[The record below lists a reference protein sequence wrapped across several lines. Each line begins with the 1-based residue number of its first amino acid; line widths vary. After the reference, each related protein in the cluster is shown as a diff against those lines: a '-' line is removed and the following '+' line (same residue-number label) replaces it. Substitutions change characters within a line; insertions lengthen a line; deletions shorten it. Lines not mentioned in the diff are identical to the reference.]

1 MYIFSLINLTN
12 KIVVIRSISCLST
25 FYPKDQWLNVVPGKY
40 DPTTTTKDPCQTGCR
55 RYYIFSVILK
65 RRPSS
70 RKIHRGHKDKL
81 LKIMCL
87 QFRGILFITFFPQ
100 NSTSIILIIISL
112 NLIMNFTRGI
122 RTSFCTYSQ
131 LNIFQ
136 NDFNRET
143 SYINN
148 TSLELY

>member
-25 FYPKDQWLNVVPGKY
+25 FYPKDQWLNVVLGKY

-100 NSTSIILIIISL
+100 NSTSIILLFLYNEKRNCTIGKRL
-112 NLIMNFTRGI
+112 NRINYYQLEFDNEFYYTYIFLYIFTAEY
-122 RTSFCTYSQ
+122 F
-131 LNIFQ
+131 
-136 NDFNRET
+136 
-143 SYINN
+143 
-148 TSLELY
+148 LE